1 MSIYDYCREFRYC
14 PNCTAR
20 LTALPTKPDQNQT
33 LPRHRTEHRID
44 PGVYNH
50 SLEFLV
56 PRNRRTTDE
65 DGYCAECG
73 EQPDHDLPRGIA
85 GNQDVSLGELVA
97 RTRRLYRTLA
107 DYDVVLA
114 IDRETVCDF
123 VAAEKRAENP
133 DPDEAI
139 LREAIEDVATGD
151 IDTTRWTPVTAAA
164 QTAMDDEA
172 RRSPISL
179 PYRPVATDGGHP
191 ESR

>member
-107 DYDVVLA
+107 DVL
-114 IDRETVCDF
+114 DRITSTNEPPCTP
-123 VAAEKRAENP
+123 ARAEP
-133 DPDEAI
+133 PCTI
-139 LREAIEDVATGD
+139 
-151 IDTTRWTPVTAAA
+151 
-164 QTAMDDEA
+164 
-172 RRSPISL
+172 
-179 PYRPVATDGGHP
+179 
-191 ESR
+191 